1 MIPQSFIEELKMHCD
16 IESVIS
22 SYVQLKR
29 RGRILVG
36 LCPFHSEKT
45 GSFTVYPESQSF
57 YCFGCGAGGDAIG
70 FIRRIEN
77 LEYVEAI
84 KLLAQR
90 AGMTV
95 PEDAA
100 EDRTAK
106 LKTRILEMNREAAR
120 FYYDR
125 LIEPQGEAALRYL
138 LGRGLLPKTIK
149 HFGLGYAPAQ
159 WSALTDMLAKKGYNY
174 DEMEA
179 ACLSRRGKNGGYY
192 DVFRDRV
199 MFPIID
205 LRGNVIGFGGRK
217 MTGDGPKYY
226 NSPDTP
232 VFKKTKNLFALNF
245 AKKNGKMPYLILCEG
260 YMDVIAMHQAGFTQ
274 AVASLGTS
282 LTSDQCRLAAAYTD
296 EAVLAYD
303 SDEAGQKA
311 TRRAI
316 GLLDEAGIRSRVL
329 SITGAKDPDE
339 FIKKYGGAR
348 FKQLIEGSAGAVEYE
363 LDKIGAKYETD
374 TPEGKIM
381 ALKEAVNLLAEM
393 KNPLERE
400 IWAAKLAED
409 YGTAKEGIL
418 AQVTAKLRR
427 RAKAENFRS
436 VAAPAVRT
444 AYANIIPEKLKNPAA
459 AAAEERLLG
468 AALRNPEAFK
478 SLSGKISGED
488 FVCALYRRIFESAAD
503 AASAGYEL
511 SLSSFGEDFSLE
523 EQNVI
528 ARLFTSARES
538 HYTEADA
545 LDAAA
550 VMKKLREKKTDAE
563 IADLSGAELSAYIEK
578 MRREKAGK

>member
-174 DEMEA
+174 EEMEA

-503 AASAGYEL
+503 AAAAGYEL

>member
-174 DEMEA
+174 EEMEA

-226 NSPDTP
+226 NSPDNP

-363 LDKIGAKYETD
+363 LDKIGSKYETD

-503 AASAGYEL
+503 AAAAGYEL

>member
-1 MIPQSFIEELKMHCD
+1 MSPQSFIEELRMHSD
-16 IESVIS
+16 IESVVS

-57 YCFGCGAGGDAIG
+57 YCFGCGAGGDVIG

-100 EDRTAK
+100 EDRTAM

-125 LIEPQGEAALRYL
+125 LIEPAGEPALRYL

-159 WSALTDMLAKKGYNY
+159 WSALTDMLAKKGFKYE
-174 DEMEA
+174 EMEA
-179 ACLSRRGKNGGYY
+179 ACLARKGRNGGYY

-245 AKKNGKMPYLILCEG
+245 AKKNGKLPYLILCEG
-260 YMDVIAMHQAGFTQ
+260 YMDVISMHQAGFTQ

-296 EAVLAYD
+296 EAILAYD

-316 GLLDEAGIRSRVL
+316 GLLDEAGIHSRVL
-329 SITGAKDPDE
+329 SIPEAKDPDE
-339 FIKKYGGAR
+339 FIKKFGGGK

-363 LDKIGAKYETD
+363 LGKIGAKYETD

-400 IWAAKLAED
+400 VWAAKLAAD
-409 YGTAKEGIL
+409 YGTTKEGIL
-418 AQVTAKLRR
+418 SQVTAKLRR
-427 RAKAENFRS
+427 KARAENQRTS
-436 VAAPAVRT
+436 PAAVRA
-444 AYANIIPEKLKNPAA
+444 AYSDIIPEKVKNPAA

-468 AALRNPEAFK
+468 AVLRNPEAFG
-478 SLSGKISGED
+478 SLSGKISGSD
-488 FVCALYRRIFESAAD
+488 FVCALYRRIYESAMN
-503 AASAGYEL
+503 AAAMGYEL
-511 SLSSFGEDFSLE
+511 SLSVFGEGFSLE

-528 ARLFTSARES
+528 ARLFTVARES

-550 VMKKLREKKTDAE
+550 AMKKLREKKTDEE
-563 IADLSGAELSAYIEK
+563 IAGLSGNELSAYIEK
-578 MRREKAGK
+578 IRREKSGK